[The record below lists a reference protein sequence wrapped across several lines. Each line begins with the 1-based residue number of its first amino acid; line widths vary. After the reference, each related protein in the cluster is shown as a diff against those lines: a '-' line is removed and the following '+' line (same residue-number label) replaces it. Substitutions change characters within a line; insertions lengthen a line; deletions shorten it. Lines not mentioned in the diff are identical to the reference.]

1 MYLSSANLEGKNVVL
16 RCDYNVPLKDSII
29 QSTKR
34 IDASLDTINYILNNG
49 CKRLIIISHLGRP
62 KGKDP
67 SLSLLPIIKY
77 LKKILHWEI
86 FFCELDKVDSFL
98 NKKII
103 LLENIRYYEEETKYI
118 SVKTD
123 EFRNKLTRL
132 GNVFINDAFGCCHR
146 EHSSIIGINI
156 KERYLGFIVERE
168 LKYLNM
174 FNEVSGE
181 KTLILGGSKVV
192 DKIQIIKNLVDKV
205 DNILIGGG
213 MAFAFLRYAGM
224 KIGDSIMDEE
234 SLTYINEIYKL
245 AYTNNTNI
253 VLPVDFKCNNVF
265 SNTGDIIV
273 ANVEN
278 GIPKGYM
285 GLDIGRKTVFLF
297 NTKLCFSHCIIW
309 NGPLGVTEFS
319 NFSKG
324 SHSVMEFIS
333 VLDST
338 TIIGGGDTAC
348 CCEQFNLQDKMSHVS
363 TGGGASLEVLEGKT
377 LPGIKFIQSKFDS
390 NQSKF
395 LTNI

>member
-146 EHSSIIGINI
+146 EHSSIVGINI

-224 KIGDSIMDEE
+224 KIGDSILDEE